1 MLSENENSNAWVE
14 KQGARS
20 DEGTNLREERDDQ
33 QPQKQRHSAGFS
45 EHASFFNCTGLTS
58 VCVFNGIAKE
68 ERFVCSYNEHWNS

>member
-1 MLSENENSNAWVE
+1 MLSENENNAWVE
-14 KQGARS
+14 KQAARS
-20 DEGTNLREERDDQ
+20 DEEANLREERDNQ
-33 QPQKQRHSAGFS
+33 PPQKQGYSAGFS